1 MKNLS
6 LGVKLGI
13 GFAVIL
19 CISCLLGGM
28 AIWKMKEQDQGSTL
42 ISEVFVPE
50 VNFAVQYER
59 ATRVLREAVLNFTN
73 TGDEQYYRKSQEQM
87 DEMERLS
94 GEVDKL
100 VAAFPFLTSLAE
112 RNAEIR
118 RNVGAYR
125 ALVEKMRGS
134 VTHVDELRVQLRQAG
149 NALISSVEK
158 VLQSSGNLLDSDM
171 RGSFVASDA
180 AARMRNIRHGY
191 ETLTLAY
198 RIRLENNR
206 MQALRDVHSGEQ
218 VGELFKPLLAG
229 LNEFKSQVKAENAG
243 LAATAIEAAE
253 RYHDAFEKMLAD
265 WRELDALLKQADGV
279 GDVLLKNATLSAVNG
294 FDDVRDRCLA
304 NREIADG
311 AISLMTIGLIV
322 AVLVGGLLAWT
333 LAHLITGPLRK
344 SVDFAG
350 MVAAG
355 NLDRTL
361 DICQKDEVGRLA
373 DALNSMVGTLSQR
386 IRDAAAATEE
396 AQRRQAEATR
406 AMSEAEK
413 ARKEAEQAKR
423 QGMLDAAARLES
435 VVAGVSK
442 ASEELANQV
451 RQASLGAQEQAA
463 RISETATAMEEMN
476 STVLEV
482 ARNAGTTAEASNQ
495 ARDMAAAGSSEV
507 QKVVAGMATI
517 NSGAEELRAEMED
530 LSRKAESIGAILNVI
545 SDIADQTNLL
555 ALNAA
560 IEAARA
566 GEAGRG
572 FAVVADEV
580 RKLAE
585 KTMQATAQVG
595 QAIRGIQDGTAKN
608 MAKVENTVR
617 MVDDVTALANN
628 SGMALSEI
636 VSLVDSESDQIRAI
650 ATASEEQSATSEEIN
665 RSIEEVSRIASETA
679 SAMQASDE
687 VVLNLGQ
694 QAQELD
700 NLIREMKSN

>member
-206 MQALRDVHSGEQ
+206 MQALRDVRSGEQ

-265 WRELDALLKQADGV
+265 WRELEALLKQAESV
-279 GDVLLKNATLSAVNG
+279 GDVVLKNATLSAVGG
-294 FDDVRDRCLA
+294 FEDVKARCLV
-304 NREIADG
+304 NSEIAHG
-311 AISLMTIGLIV
+311 AISLLSGGLIV
-322 AVLVGGLLAWT
+322 AVLIGSLLSWT
-333 LAHLITGPLRK
+333 LTRLITGPLRK

-495 ARDMAAAGSSEV
+495 ARDKAAAGSSEV

>member
-206 MQALRDVHSGEQ
+206 MQALRDVRSGEQ
-218 VGELFKPLLAG
+218 VGELFKPFLAG

-265 WRELDALLKQADGV
+265 WRELEALLKQAESV
-279 GDVLLKNATLSAVNG
+279 GDVVLKNATLSAVGG
-294 FDDVRDRCLA
+294 FEDVKARCLV
-304 NREIADG
+304 NSEIAHG
-311 AISLMTIGLIV
+311 AISLLSGGLIV
-322 AVLVGGLLAWT
+322 AVLIGGLLSWT
-333 LAHLITGPLRK
+333 LARLITGPLRK

-495 ARDMAAAGSSEV
+495 ARDKAAAGSSEV

>member
-206 MQALRDVHSGEQ
+206 MQALRDVRSGEQ

-265 WRELDALLKQADGV
+265 WRELEALLKQAESV
-279 GDVLLKNATLSAVNG
+279 GDVVLKNATLSAVGG
-294 FDDVRDRCLA
+294 FEDVKARCLV
-304 NREIADG
+304 NSEIAHG
-311 AISLMTIGLIV
+311 AISLLSGGLIV
-322 AVLVGGLLAWT
+322 AVLIGGLLSWT
-333 LAHLITGPLRK
+333 LARLITGPLRK

-355 NLDRTL
+355 NLDRML

-495 ARDMAAAGSSEV
+495 ARDKAAAGSSEV

>member
-265 WRELDALLKQADGV
+265 WRELEALLKQAESV
-279 GDVLLKNATLSAVNG
+279 GDVVLKNATLSAVGG
-294 FDDVRDRCLA
+294 FEDVKARCLV
-304 NREIADG
+304 NSEIAHG
-311 AISLMTIGLIV
+311 AISLLSGGLIV
-322 AVLVGGLLAWT
+322 AVLIGGLLSWT
-333 LAHLITGPLRK
+333 LARLITGPLRK

-495 ARDMAAAGSSEV
+495 ARDKAAAGSSEV

>member
-73 TGDEQYYRKSQEQM
+73 TGDEQYYRKSEEQL

-206 MQALRDVHSGEQ
+206 MQALRDVRSGEQ

-265 WRELDALLKQADGV
+265 WRELEALLKPAESV
-279 GDVLLKNATLSAVNG
+279 GDVVLKNATLSAVGG
-294 FDDVRDRCLA
+294 FEDVKARCLV
-304 NREIADG
+304 NSEIAHG
-311 AISLMTIGLIV
+311 AISLLSGGLIV
-322 AVLVGGLLAWT
+322 AVLIGGLLSWT
-333 LAHLITGPLRK
+333 LARLITGPLRK

-495 ARDMAAAGSSEV
+495 ARDKAAAGSSEV

>member
-206 MQALRDVHSGEQ
+206 MQALRDVRSGEQ

-265 WRELDALLKQADGV
+265 WRELEALLKQAESV
-279 GDVLLKNATLSAVNG
+279 GDVVLKNATLSAVGG
-294 FDDVRDRCLA
+294 FEDVKARCLV
-304 NREIADG
+304 NSEIAHG
-311 AISLMTIGLIV
+311 AISLLSGGLIV
-322 AVLVGGLLAWT
+322 AVLIGGLLSWT
-333 LAHLITGPLRK
+333 LARLITGPLRK

-495 ARDMAAAGSSEV
+495 ARDKAAAGSSEV

-585 KTMQATAQVG
+585 KTMASTHDVSNAIKAIQESTAKSTVSVDNAVAQIEEATQFANESGRALEEIVATAETTADQV
-595 QAIRGIQDGTAKN
+595 N
-608 MAKVENTVR
+608 
-617 MVDDVTALANN
+617 
-628 SGMALSEI
+628 
-636 VSLVDSESDQIRAI
+636 AI
-650 ATASEEQSATSEEIN
+650 ATASEEQSAASEEIN
-665 RSIEEVSRIASETA
+665 RSILRCNDMSSLISNTMGEAARAVSDMA
-679 SAMQASDE
+679 
-687 VVLNLGQ
+687 G
-694 QAQELD
+694 QAQGLAD
-700 NLIREMKSN
+700 LVNNMKRG